1 MAARS
6 GPLPGEAG
14 KVVTLSIF
22 EEKGDRHLEEINDVF
37 VGRET
42 GFYELHSPALSADAA
57 FGRWGGAGPCW
68 LAVET
73 QARGR
78 SP

>member
-6 GPLPGEAG
+6 GRLPREAG

-42 GFYELHSPALSADAA
+42 GFQELHRPAHSAEAA
-57 FGRWGGAGPCW
+57 FGPWEGPAAPAG
-68 LAVET
+68 
-73 QARGR
+73 
-78 SP
+78 